1 MYTLLN
7 WMVKMKFKDKKV
19 LFCLMLFFL
28 IIISISNVSANNLN
42 DVNIDNFTSISYD
55 SIDAIEYDVESD
67 GNQIFD
73 NSLNHEDLLEI
84 GDDDVIITSD
94 NFGSYFNDGI
104 IMVLKILF
112 ILRVIFLKIL
122 I

>member
-84 GDDDVIITSD
+84 GDDDVIITSEALS
-94 NFGSYFNDGI
+94 GT
-104 IMVLKILF
+104 L
-112 ILRVIFLKIL
+112 VI
-122 I
+122 